1 MAKLNLYI
9 PHPNV
14 KKKWEEYAKKE
25 KRTLSQFIRIA
36 VDEKIQRM
44 EEEE

>member
-9 PHPNV
+9 PHPSV
-14 KKKWEEYAKKE
+14 KDKWQQYADKE
-25 KRTLSQFIRIA
+25 KRTLSDFIRLA

-44 EEEE
+44 EDDE